1 MMKIGLLSLHKNA
14 NYGWVLQCYALL
26 SILKSLGHD
35 VTYIDKVD
43 FVEKKKKVIIKS
55 QIKTFLRLILG
66 KKKVNSNINPFFLK
80 YITPRTSEIR
90 SIKGL
95 DKLQHFD
102 AVIVGSDQVW
112 RPLYVHPIENYYLD
126 FVKNSAC
133 KKISYA
139 ASFGTDKAEYSA
151 SEIQICGNLLKLFH
165 AVSIRESSAIGLI
178 RDVYRWQTVPLVHVL
193 DPTLL
198 LCQADY
204 DKLIGDSDSVAFNG
218 NLFCYLLDM
227 TSEKGSIVRKLES
240 DLQKKA
246 YSIQLNTSTMPSVE
260 NWLKAFKDADFVFTD
275 SYHGCIFSII
285 FRKPFIVM
293 GNRSRGLARFT
304 SLLEMFGLMD
314 LMIESSQ
321 ELTSTRIDRCLSID
335 WIEVE
340 ECIAKYQ
347 NISIM
352 FLKTAL
358 DNC

>member
-1 MMKIGLLSLHKNA
+1 M
-14 NYGWVLQCYALL
+14 
-26 SILKSLGHD
+26 
-35 VTYIDKVD
+35 
-43 FVEKKKKVIIKS
+43 
-55 QIKTFLRLILG
+55 
-66 KKKVNSNINPFFLK
+66 
-80 YITPRTSEIR
+80 
-90 SIKGL
+90 
-95 DKLQHFD
+95 
-102 AVIVGSDQVW
+102 
-112 RPLYVHPIENYYLD
+112 
-126 FVKNSAC
+126 
-133 KKISYA
+133 
-139 ASFGTDKAEYSA
+139 
-151 SEIQICGNLLKLFH
+151 
-165 AVSIRESSAIGLI
+165 
-178 RDVYRWQTVPLVHVL
+178 

-246 YSIQLNTSTMPSVE
+246 YSIQLNTSTMPNVE

-340 ECIAKYQ
+340 ECINKFRGRS
-347 NISIM
+347 IS
-352 FLKTAL
+352 FLKNAL
-358 DNC
+358 SK

>member
-1 MMKIGLLSLHKNA
+1 M
-14 NYGWVLQCYALL
+14 
-26 SILKSLGHD
+26 
-35 VTYIDKVD
+35 
-43 FVEKKKKVIIKS
+43 
-55 QIKTFLRLILG
+55 
-66 KKKVNSNINPFFLK
+66 
-80 YITPRTSEIR
+80 
-90 SIKGL
+90 
-95 DKLQHFD
+95 
-102 AVIVGSDQVW
+102 
-112 RPLYVHPIENYYLD
+112 D

-347 NISIM
+347 NISIT